1 MPAADDAQ
9 DARARA
15 GLARTN
21 TCIIESRVDAIV
33 DSSRRATFPA
43 VFHLRQRIR
52 PRRVA
57 CHLLGPKRN
66 LLPQHHKFG
75 ASFCTARECDRIF
88 HQKNSEE

>member
-1 MPAADDAQ
+1 VTPAYDAQ
-9 DARARA
+9 DARPASGRS
-15 GLARTN
+15 RTN
-21 TCIIESRVDAIV
+21 ICINGTLVATSGC
-33 DSSRRATFPA
+33 ATFPA
-43 VFHLRQRIR
+43 VFDFRQRSH